1 MEWGDNLK
9 VSTQYIIGY
18 KCLKTQMNLHN
29 EGYMQSRSK
38 ELGYVNRIKLL
49 FPLITKNVILHIKEC
64 KAVQLLL
71 IYFTTS
77 Y

>member
-9 VSTQYIIGY
+9 VSTQYIIRY
-18 KCLKTQMNLHN
+18 KCQKTQMNLHN

-49 FPLITKNVILHIKEC
+49 FP
-64 KAVQLLL
+64 
-71 IYFTTS
+71 
-77 Y
+77 